1 MDTSWRWA
9 AGLSRRDVGAGV
21 VAAVA
26 ALVASVLS
34 LPLLT
39 VESLAPSVDARYWF
53 GYAPPFAT
61 VAGLVVGTVAWR
73 RLVSRA
79 STPRRGALAGVATG
93 LGTVLLVPVLA
104 GLYVVAFPVLLGLVT
119 GTASGQVLRV
129 LPGYVEAFPG
139 VVRAVAVGWSPLV
152 GAILLPLGGVAGWA
166 YQRVRPAGEP

>member
-1 MDTSWRWA
+1 MDPSWRWTT
-9 AGLSRRDVGAGV
+9 GLSRRDVGAGA

-26 ALVASVLS
+26 ALVASVFS

-73 RLVSRA
+73 RLVPRA
-79 STPRRGALAGVATG
+79 STPGRGALAGVAAG

-104 GLYVVAFPVLLGLVT
+104 GLYVVAFPVGLGLA
-119 GTASGQVLRV
+119 GAEWGRVLHV
-129 LPGYVEAFPG
+129 LPGYVRESAD
-139 VVRAVAVGWSPLV
+139 VVRSVAVGWSPLV
-152 GAILLPLGGVAGWA
+152 GAILLPLGGAAGWA
-166 YQRVRPAGEP
+166 YQRVRPAAEP